1 MFYLYNGMVYKKLGV
16 LKTGKVIL
24 QCLPKP
30 EIVIVVDPAKI
41 SLMMTDYIPAN
52 SHLMYR

>member
-30 EIVIVVDPAKI
+30 DVVLVVDPSKI
-41 SLMMTDYIPAN
+41 SLLMADYIPASN
-52 SHLMYR
+52 LMFR